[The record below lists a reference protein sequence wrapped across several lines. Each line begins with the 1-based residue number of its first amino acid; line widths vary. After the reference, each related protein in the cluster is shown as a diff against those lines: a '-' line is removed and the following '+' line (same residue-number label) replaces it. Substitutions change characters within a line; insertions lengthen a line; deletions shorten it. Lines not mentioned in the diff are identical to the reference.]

1 MKKMRRGI
9 IAACIVISSIISMT
23 LIFSILFISIPA
35 ASTESL
41 EEAEQYYYGD
51 YPNCYLYLLISA
63 FTCLLVIFF
72 QCVLLRIRKSQN
84 ILHDWKNFRTA
95 VHYALFILLLIL
107 SAFLWIMLWRWGE
120 EAFASPLPPSSYYG
134 LAPFRSGVILRINS
148 LIIPAVFSVCVFVLS
163 IAQYFQL
170 RSSSVKNKS
179 VTPK

>member
-1 MKKMRRGI
+1 MRTRILG
-9 IAACIVISSIISMT
+9 ACIILFSIISMI
-23 LIFSILFISIPA
+23 LIFSIIFISIPV

-63 FTCLLVIFF
+63 VICLLAIFF

-84 ILHDWKNFRTA
+84 LLHDWKSFRTA
-95 VHYALFILLLIL
+95 LPHSLFILLLIL
-107 SAFLWIMLWRWGE
+107 SAFLWIMVWRWGE

-170 RSSSVKNKS
+170 RSSSVKNKPM
-179 VTPK
+179 TPK